1 MLIKPVSLP
10 EDLHLLADHVTC
22 VRRSA
27 VHLLTARHNAW
38 HSTTTNLYRTNAATF
53 TTASSA
59 RRAAERQRKAGT
71 YFVIVEIP
79 SLVFDLGE
87 RSLVVT
93 QLNVSPLFKSWN
105 APQALTLRNIAMTGV
120 DVVNVFSSRNYR
132 ESTSGWQVSQG
143 QPDVILGISEGT
155 ELTTSHGRGMLHLER
170 SSAESGGWMS
180 FSVVRTRRANPTH
193 LERIIGELNHL
204 THQRLRVHE
213 VASRFR
219 ITSADVLNLLEMA
232 GSPAKGPRS
241 WVEVASIDQIRALA
255 RKQETT

>member
-10 EDLHLLADHVTC
+10 EDLHLLAGHVTC

-27 VHLLTARHNAW
+27 VNLLTARHNAW

-59 RRAAERQRKAGT
+59 RRAAERQRKSGT

-79 SLVFDLGE
+79 SLVFDLAE

-105 APQALTLRNIAMTGV
+105 APQALITRNFPITGV
-120 DVVNVFSSRNYR
+120 EVLNIFSSGNYR
-132 ESTSGWQVSQG
+132 ESTSGWQVAQG
-143 QPDVILGISEGT
+143 EPDVILGIAEVT
-155 ELTTSHGRGMLHLER
+155 EVTTSYGRGMLHLER
-170 SSAESGGWMS
+170 SFVESGGRMS
-180 FSVVRTRRANPTH
+180 FSVARTHRTNPSH
-193 LERIIGELNHL
+193 IERIIRELTHL
-204 THQRLRVHE
+204 THHRLRVHE
-213 VASRFR
+213 VARRFR
-219 ITSADVLNLLEMA
+219 TTSSSVLHLLEIV

-241 WVEVASIDQIRALA
+241 WVEVATIDQIRSLA
-255 RKQETT
+255 RKQ